1 MPLPSRPPRRG
12 LTSAPRLSGTAPRRT
27 RTDAL
32 QNRELLLEVA
42 ARAFAEKGLD
52 AVPVYIAR
60 QAGVGVGTLYRHFPT
75 REALIDAAY
84 RHELTRVC
92 ERAAHLLTRRTATEA
107 ARTWM
112 GHFLDY
118 ATAKRGMSEALNA
131 VIASGADPYASS
143 RALLTDAVSTLLEA
157 CAQDGTLR
165 TDVSHDDVLL
175 AMSGIAQSTG
185 QYGTRQ
191 QAARL
196 TDLLIDALTKG
207 EAPTT
212 C

>member
-1 MPLPSRPPRRG
+1 M
-12 LTSAPRLSGTAPRRT
+12 TATPRRT
-27 RTDAL
+27 RSDAL
-32 QNRELLLEVA
+32 QNRERLLEVA
-42 ARAFAEKGLD
+42 TRAFAEEGLG
-52 AVPVYIAR
+52 AAPVSIAR

-84 RHELTRVC
+84 QHELRRVC
-92 ERAAHLLTRRTATEA
+92 DKAAELLTRHTAA
-107 ARTWM
+107 AATRAWM
-112 GHFLDY
+112 GYFLDY

-143 RALLTDAVSTLLEA
+143 RTLLTNAVGVLLEA
-157 CAQDGTLR
+157 GARDGTLR

-185 QYGTRQ
+185 QYGTRE

-196 TDLLIDALTKG
+196 IDLLMDALTKG
-207 EAPTT
+207 AAAATHA
-212 C
+212 